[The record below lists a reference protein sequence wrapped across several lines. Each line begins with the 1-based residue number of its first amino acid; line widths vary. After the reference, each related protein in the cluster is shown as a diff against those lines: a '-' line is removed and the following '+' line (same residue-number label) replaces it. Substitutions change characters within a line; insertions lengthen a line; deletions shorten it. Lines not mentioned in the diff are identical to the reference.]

1 MWQLTGRGDQSLT
14 GLLRTVTVRLAR
26 AVGGGVEY
34 WLELPIWE
42 MFQFMFELADQIREE
57 NEAAERQSRR

>member
-1 MWQLTGRGDQSLT
+1 MWQLTGGGDKSLT
-14 GLLRTVTVRLAR
+14 ALLRTTTVRLAR

-42 MFQFMFELADQIREE
+42 MLQFMFEVADQLKEE
-57 NEAAERQSRR
+57 NAAMEQARRR